1 MMKLEDIESRLK
13 ELPDIIKQ
21 LETELNQLVGYRQAI
36 VDVEEEKKEE
46 KKNKK

>member
-21 LETELNQLVGYRQAI
+21 LETELHQLVGYRQAI
-36 VDVEEEKKEE
+36 VDVEEEKKRR
-46 KKNKK
+46 KKE